1 MKTSDMSPRLD
12 AESGM
17 SRDKIMTQMLHPLRI
32 VSVIGGNRDSPHASY
47 DIIERA
53 NAGASLEVFV
63 TRWDKTLGQAVGTVI
78 TITIP
83 ETVLIN
89 LARQAIRNRTGEAR
103 IGGSR
108 GGGGIIARDGRKVR
122 R

>member
-47 DIIERA
+47 DIIEGRTI
-53 NAGASLEVFV
+53 SDLEVFV